1 MCNMDIHVAALSDSE
16 LKELEM
22 AVLVEKEKR
31 KNDELSYHSKKL
43 QSFIDELLLYV
54 RMLVKNNIQVDVM
67 RTNET
72 NPDYHKKIDLTYTAM
87 ECKVEVKAREMV

>member
-1 MCNMDIHVAALSDSE
+1 MDMRFAGLSNNE

-22 AVLVEKEKR
+22 AVLKEKEKR

-43 QSFIDELLLYV
+43 QSLIDELLLYV
-54 RMLVKNNIQVDVM
+54 RVLVKDNIQVDVM

-72 NPDYHKKIDLTYTAM
+72 NPDYHKRIDLTYTAI